1 MKEMLEDLERTQTAI
16 KLLILEGSGFQS
28 SEELAQ
34 SVCNGGIL
42 YIYMIYI
49 TKWEISAIWLA
60 QRSGVSA

>member
-49 TKWEISAIWLA
+49 TK
-60 QRSGVSA
+60 